1 MLVAAGL
8 ALLLGGGGT
17 VSEQAG
23 GGHPAVGAA
32 ARPVHWGGGERA
44 RPAPVVA
51 AVRQAVV
58 LSPAPA
64 VRGSAVRADLD
75 LGPAEDWEAGRSGRG
90 RRERGEQD

>member
-8 ALLLGGGGT
+8 ALLLGVDVDGGRGG
-17 VSEQAG
+17 AG
-23 GGHPAVGAA
+23 CLDGRVTQSLLGVVVVRGGSD
-32 ARPVHWGGGERA
+32 RI
-44 RPAPVVA
+44 
-51 AVRQAVV
+51 V